1 MALAITSA
9 LAVGFDYAG
18 ETLTVGL
25 SSGTTYT
32 ATLAAVTSARV
43 LLADSTHDVLQVL
56 QTALNAMPSLPG
68 GVSFAVVLS
77 ATTGLV
83 TITCTGDTFKIT
95 AFGSST
101 IGPVLGF
108 GNISLLTASSTA
120 TYQPRYLCFFASRES
135 GGWSQKTPMA
145 AAETA
150 GGVSYGTT
158 SSVTRWED
166 TFTFG
171 FIPSDTTQVSA
182 LSAVVTPWEPA
193 VTNLAS
199 LGSHTGAWGVSDSLA
214 VALGK
219 TCALARGN
227 YVAMCTSTTERY
239 DLVAISGGDLTA
251 PKVSYQFGPVWS
263 AYKRWT
269 VAMIRQSAPTGTRA

>member
-1 MALAITSA
+1 MALAITNA
-9 LAVGFDYAG
+9 LAVSFDYAG

-68 GVSFAVVLS
+68 GVSFAVALS

-95 AFGSST
+95 ALGSSV

-135 GGWSQKTPMA
+135 AGWSPKTPMA
-145 AAETA
+145 AAETV

-158 SSVTRWED
+158 SATTRWED
-166 TFTFG
+166 ELTFAFV
-171 FIPSDTTQVSA
+171 PSDPTFATLVGSVA
-182 LSAVVTPWEPA
+182 TPWEPA
-193 VTNLAS
+193 AASLAS

-227 YVAMCTSTTERY
+227 YRSLCTSTSERY
-239 DLVAISGGDLTA
+239 DLVAISGADLAA
-251 PKVSYQFGPVWS
+251 PKAPYQVPGWE
-263 AYKRWT
+263 AYRRWT
-269 VAMIRQSAPTGTRA
+269 VTMIRQSTPTGTRA

>member
-1 MALAITSA
+1 MALTITSA

-32 ATLAAVTSARV
+32 ATLAAVTSGRV
-43 LLADSTHDVLQVL
+43 LLADSTHDLLQVL

-68 GVSFAVVLS
+68 GTTFAVSIS

-83 TITCTGDTFKIT
+83 TIACTGDTFKIT
-95 AFGSST
+95 ALGSSV

-135 GGWSQKTPMA
+135 GGWSPRTPMA

-158 SSVTRWED
+158 SATTRWED
-166 TFTFG
+166 AFAFG
-171 FIPSDTTQVSA
+171 FIPSDTTQVAA

-193 VTNLAS
+193 AASLGS

-227 YVAMCTSTTERY
+227 YVSMCSSTSERY
-239 DLVAISGGDLTA
+239 DLVAISGADLAA
-251 PKVSYQFGPVWS
+251 PRVAYQFGPVWS

-269 VAMIRQSAPTGTRA
+269 VSLIRQTTPTGTRA

>member
-1 MALAITSA
+1 MGLAITSA

-18 ETLTVGL
+18 ESATVVLNSGGTLTV
-25 SSGTTYT
+25 TIP
-32 ATLAAVTSARV
+32 AVTSARV
-43 LLADSTHDVLQVL
+43 LLADSTHDLLQVL
-56 QTALNAMPSLPG
+56 QTALNTAAGSAI
-68 GVSFAVVLS
+68 FAVSLS
-77 ATTGLV
+77 ATTGKV
-83 TITCTGDTFKIT
+83 TIAATGDTFKWVAVQST
-95 AFGSST
+95 T
-101 IGPVLGF
+101 IGAILGF
-108 GNISLLTASSTA
+108 TASIAAFTA
-120 TYQPRYLCFFASRES
+120 SATADIQPRYLCLFASRES
-135 GGWSQKTPMA
+135 GGWSLKTPMA

-158 SSVTRWED
+158 SGVVRWED

-171 FIPSDTTQVSA
+171 FIPSDTTQVSV

-193 VTNLAS
+193 AASLGS

-227 YVAMCTSTTERY
+227 YAAMCTSTTERY

-263 AYKRWT
+263 AYKRWQVT
-269 VAMIRQSAPTGTRA
+269 LIRQSTPTGTRA